1 MGTFDTITAGDGSAR
16 VYLAGTGSAGTQ
28 GSWSCT
34 RGGASTTTSSRYA
47 DRLAA
52 AGFTVAAPDLFDGQI
67 ATTVE
72 GAEGLAHG
80 ADEEA
85 VNAIVLA
92 ALDRLTEGLD
102 ASATIAA
109 LGFSFGA
116 HWAIWS
122 PTQRD
127 RVVATVLYYGTTG
140 DNLDA
145 STAPVQGHFAEDDP
159 FESAEWVAEFES
171 ILRSAG
177 RDVEFH
183 RYPNT
188 GHWFAEPSRDAY
200 RARSGRPRLRANR
213 RVPAGPAWRGRA
225 GRLSPAGPARAS
237 VNRRRGSPGT
247 RPGALRR
254 RLEARASIRRSCTW
268 SRPPSRRKELSLLL
282 VDPGRRRARHLRR
295 RERPDLDRRRVA
307 RVRPVVV
314 VAAARPGDRAGL
326 GEDRCQ
332 RGPDDDAR
340 DGTLAVVDAG
350 RDPAGLG
357 QAGGFG
363 RGERHADLPVGGLE
377 LERASVDG
385 VRGDPSHGRHERGL
399 DDGLGRSAGLLAS
412 PRAARSSSL
421 SPATV

>member
-16 VYLAGTGSAGTQ
+16 LYLAGTQRAGTQ
-28 GSWSCT
+28 GVLVLHPWW
-34 RGGASTTTSSRYA
+34 GLNDDVIAYA

-80 ADEEA
+80 ADEGA
-85 VNAIVLA
+85 VNTIGLA

-102 ASATIAA
+102 ASAGIAA

-140 DNLDA
+140 DNLAA
-145 STAPVQGHFAEDDP
+145 STAPVLGHFAEDDP
-159 FESAEWVAEFES
+159 FETAEWVAEFES

-200 RARSGRPRLRANR
+200 SPEAADLAFERTVAFLRARLG
-213 RVPAGPAWRGRA
+213 AGA
-225 GRLSPAGPARAS
+225 
-237 VNRRRGSPGT
+237 
-247 RPGALRR
+247 
-254 RLEARASIRRSCTW
+254 
-268 SRPPSRRKELSLLL
+268 
-282 VDPGRRRARHLRR
+282 
-295 RERPDLDRRRVA
+295 
-307 RVRPVVV
+307 
-314 VAAARPGDRAGL
+314 
-326 GEDRCQ
+326 
-332 RGPDDDAR
+332 
-340 DGTLAVVDAG
+340 
-350 RDPAGLG
+350 
-357 QAGGFG
+357 QAG
-363 RGERHADLPVGGLE
+363 
-377 LERASVDG
+377 
-385 VRGDPSHGRHERGL
+385 
-399 DDGLGRSAGLLAS
+399 
-412 PRAARSSSL
+412 
-421 SPATV
+421 

>member
-1 MGTFDTITAGDGSAR
+1 MGTFDTIAAGDGSAR
-16 VYLAGTGSAGTQ
+16 VYLAGTGSGETQ
-28 GSWSCT
+28 GVLVLHPWW
-34 RGGASTTTSSRYA
+34 GLNDDVIAYA

-80 ADEEA
+80 ADEGA
-85 VNAIVLA
+85 VNTIVVA
-92 ALDRLTEGLD
+92 ALDRLTERLD

-145 STAPVQGHFAEDDP
+145 STAPVLGHFAEDDP
-159 FESAEWVAEFES
+159 FESADWVAEFES

-200 RARSGRPRLRANR
+200 RPEAADLAFERTVAFLRAR
-213 RVPAGPAWRGRA
+213 LGAGAPAG
-225 GRLSPAGPARAS
+225 
-237 VNRRRGSPGT
+237 
-247 RPGALRR
+247 
-254 RLEARASIRRSCTW
+254 
-268 SRPPSRRKELSLLL
+268 
-282 VDPGRRRARHLRR
+282 
-295 RERPDLDRRRVA
+295 
-307 RVRPVVV
+307 
-314 VAAARPGDRAGL
+314 
-326 GEDRCQ
+326 
-332 RGPDDDAR
+332 
-340 DGTLAVVDAG
+340 
-350 RDPAGLG
+350 
-357 QAGGFG
+357 
-363 RGERHADLPVGGLE
+363 
-377 LERASVDG
+377 
-385 VRGDPSHGRHERGL
+385 
-399 DDGLGRSAGLLAS
+399 
-412 PRAARSSSL
+412 
-421 SPATV
+421 